1 MYLWDANILRHY
13 AEGHPNLAL
22 HLKRVKRVEVGLPSV
37 VFAEVL
43 RGRCDYALKARPEQ
57 AVQAH
62 ALLID
67 THRMLA
73 RFQIVAFDQRCADA
87 LVRLRQQYSSRKR
100 YADMQIAAMALAGNH
115 TVVTRNTQDFA
126 DLLHPNQLQ
135 NWIDF

>member
-1 MYLWDANILRHY
+1 VYLWDANILRHY
-13 AEGHPNLAL
+13 TEGHPNLAL
-22 HLKRVKRVEVGLPSV
+22 HLKRVKRAEVGLPSV

-43 RGRCDYALKARPEQ
+43 RGRCDYALKARPDQ

-73 RFQIVAFDQRCADA
+73 RFQIVTFDQQCADA

-100 YADMQIAAMALAGNH
+100 YASTEH
-115 TVVTRNTQDFA
+115 TTAWMGINGRSRRRPTINATSRRF
-126 DLLHPNQLQ
+126 
-135 NWIDF
+135 WK